1 VAAEPR
7 SRLIRIFRGAA
18 LRFSAEGTP
27 FLAQALAFNVLFA
40 AIPLL
45 LVGVA
50 LIAFVFGTDEGIAR
64 ANEAIGLYA
73 PQLQDLV
80 ANNLDAVVR
89 YKGLTGAIGLL
100 TLAWSG
106 KNLFGGMTYALNRSL
121 GVVRYRHYVWDVVV
135 GLTLVPLVGVAL
147 VVATAL
153 PVVITLIVQFA
164 RLESLRWAPQ
174 IASYAGSLGLVFIV
188 ISLLY
193 AYLPNRRPVNWR
205 AVLVGAAVAS
215 VGYSI
220 AQIAFAIYTTYAA
233 NAFRVYGALS
243 ALFVLL
249 LWLDLIGIVFLFGAH
264 VSAAWEREAQ
274 SEELPLAS

>member
-1 VAAEPR
+1 VATEPG
-7 SRLIRIFRGAA
+7 SRLIRIFRSAA

-50 LIAFVFGTDEGIAR
+50 LIAFVYGTDEGIAR

-89 YKGLTGAIGLL
+89 YKGLTGVIGLL

-106 KNLFGGMTYALNRSL
+106 KNLFQGMAYALNRSL
-121 GVVRYRHYVWDVVV
+121 GVVRYRHFVWDVVV
-135 GLTLVPLVGVAL
+135 GLTLVPLVGVVL
-147 VVATAL
+147 VIATAL

-174 IASYAGSLGLVFIV
+174 IASYAASLGLVFVI

-193 AYLPNRRPVNWR
+193 AYLPNRRPANWR
-205 AVLVGAAVAS
+205 AVLAGAAVAS
-215 VGYSI
+215 IGYSI
-220 AQIAFAIYTTYAA
+220 AQIAFAIYTTYAS

-243 ALFVLL
+243 ALFALL

-264 VSAAWEREAQ
+264 VSAAWERESQ

>member
-1 VAAEPR
+1 MTVEPG
-7 SRLIRIFRGAA
+7 SRLIRIFRSAA

-50 LIAFVFGTDEGIAR
+50 LIAFVYGTDEGIAR

-106 KNLFGGMTYALNRSL
+106 KNLFGGMAYALNRSL

-135 GLTLVPLVGVAL
+135 GLVLVPLVGVVL

-174 IASYAGSLGLVFIV
+174 IASYGASLGLVFVI

-215 VGYSI
+215 LGYSI
-220 AQIAFAIYTTYAA
+220 AQIAFAIYTTYAS

-243 ALFVLL
+243 ALFALL

-264 VSAAWEREAQ
+264 VSAAWERETQ

>member
-1 VAAEPR
+1 MGAEPA
-7 SRLIRIFRGAA
+7 SRLIRVFRSAA

-50 LIAFVFGTDEGIAR
+50 LIAFVYGTDEGIAR

-106 KNLFGGMTYALNRSL
+106 KNVFQGMAYALNRSL
-121 GVVRYRHYVWDVVV
+121 GVVRYRHFVWDVAV
-135 GLTLVPLVGVAL
+135 GLTLVPLVGVVL

-174 IASYAGSLGLVFIV
+174 IASYAGSLGLVFV
-188 ISLLY
+188 TISLLY
-193 AYLPNRRPVNWR
+193 AYLPNRRPVNWQ

-215 VGYSI
+215 LGYSL

-264 VSAAWEREAQ
+264 VSAAWERETQ
-274 SEELPLAS
+274 SAELPLAS

>member
-1 VAAEPR
+1 MAADPG
-7 SRLIRIFRGAA
+7 SRLIRIFRSAA

-50 LIAFVFGTDEGIAR
+50 LIAFVYGTDEGIAR
-64 ANEAIGLYA
+64 ANQAIGLYA

-89 YKGLTGAIGLL
+89 YKGLTGIIGLL

-106 KNLFGGMTYALNRSL
+106 KNVFQGMAYALNRSL
-121 GVVRYRHYVWDVVV
+121 GVVRYRHFVWDVAV
-135 GLTLVPLVGVAL
+135 GLVLVPLVGVVL

-174 IASYAGSLGLVFIV
+174 IASYGASLGLVFVI

-215 VGYSI
+215 LGYSI
-220 AQIAFAIYTTYAA
+220 AQIAFAIYTTYAS

-243 ALFVLL
+243 ALFALL

-264 VSAAWEREAQ
+264 VSAAWERETQ